1 MLTDTEL
8 NLGRRVLR
16 FSLKPGVEIEVMH
29 CSDSQIQCA
38 SESPGEFIKVWR
50 AGSAPRVSGS
60 VSLDWGLRM
69 CVSSMFSGEADAA
82 GLVTLL

>member
-1 MLTDTEL
+1 MKAEEL
-8 NLGRRVLR
+8 VSAG
-16 FSLKPGVEIEVMH
+16 
-29 CSDSQIQCA
+29 
-38 SESPGEFIKVWR
+38 R

-82 GLVTLL
+82 GLVKGGAEEQDI